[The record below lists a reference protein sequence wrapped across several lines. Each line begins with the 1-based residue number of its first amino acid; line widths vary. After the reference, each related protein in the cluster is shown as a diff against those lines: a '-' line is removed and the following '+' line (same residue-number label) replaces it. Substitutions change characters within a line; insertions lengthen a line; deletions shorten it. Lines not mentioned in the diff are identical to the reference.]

1 MIDLKLDEEND
12 LIINHKGDFELISNE
27 KEYYKQKV
35 KLELNTF
42 YSEWFLDSEVGL
54 AWYEMLGNKDF
65 DEAKLNLYLKK
76 KIEEIDGVKE
86 VEIISSDLNREKRHC
101 NISLK
106 IKTKNEIIQL
116 NNIKAGNKNG

>member
-12 LIINHKGDFELISNE
+12 LIINHTGDFELINNE
-27 KEYYKQKV
+27 KEYYKQKI

-54 AWYEMLGNKDF
+54 AWHEMLGNKDF

-86 VEIISSDLNREKRHC
+86 VEIISSDLNREKRQC
-101 NISLK
+101 NLSLK
-106 IKTKNEIIQL
+106 IKSKNEIIKL
-116 NNIKAGNKNG
+116 NNIKSGNKNG